1 MRPGYFGFD
10 TWLSVTN
17 YFDMNPL
24 RSRNG
29 EGEFIEGEPSEIIV
43 SEALKFIE
51 EKSEDP
57 FFTVIWYG
65 FASFSVPGERGGLPP
80 SYSGRFA
87 VTERR
92 AFLVSYET
100 IPGPSISSVP
110 FRHFGHTTPSSSM

>member
-1 MRPGYFGFD
+1 
-10 TWLSVTN
+10 
-17 YFDMNPL
+17 MNPL

-57 FFTVIWYG
+57 FFTVIWYDSPH
-65 FASFSVPGERGGLPP
+65 FPFQASEADCPPP
-80 SYSGRFA
+80 SYLGRSA
-87 VTERR
+87 VTGRR

>member
-1 MRPGYFGFD
+1 MSPGHFEFD

-43 SEALKFIE
+43 SEALKLIE

-57 FFTVIWYG
+57 FFTVTWYDSPH
-65 FASFSVPGERGGLPP
+65 FPFQASEADCPP
-80 SYSGRFA
+80 SYPGRFA

-92 AFLVSYET
+92 AILVSYET